1 MKEKPNVTTGD
12 LVCIG
17 FAAGRNPDGTFN
29 ASIPL
34 YRPAESNTEDEFD
47 GLTWDQLT
55 ALFDDMLKERAKV
68 AEILE
73 GKK

>member
-1 MKEKPNVTTGD
+1 MKEKPMVTTGD

-34 YRPAESNTEDEFD
+34 YKPAEPNTEDDFD

-55 ALFDDMLKERAKV
+55 SLFDDMLKERAKV